1 MDAFTW
7 SLPFVG
13 AKITEMLLAILSVCS
28 DQELESVSSEDE
40 DAERARALEDEESSE
55 EGDDTRTIPDMPSDL
70 ASRRQE
76 IKNKILAVGRMQRVF
91 QLLRCVVLLI
101 SDPSRSLTLFS
112 LSAYRE
118 EAENATELTPTPG
131 AYPGAPTAWP
141 GGFHPP
147 GAPDALGV
155 HGQQVRRMIRSF
167 SDARAS
173 DLANER
179 MPQYDYTAP
188 SAIPLVP
195 VPSMRI
201 PGLALAAE
209 GEDTD
214 SRRNMEELI
223 KKALEEEGLGDGGMV
238 ERLAD
243 RIARG
248 KRSARPRA
256 LKRFET
262 AP

>member
-1 MDAFTW
+1 M
-7 SLPFVG
+7 
-13 AKITEMLLAILSVCS
+13 
-28 DQELESVSSEDE
+28 
-40 DAERARALEDEESSE
+40 
-55 EGDDTRTIPDMPSDL
+55 
-70 ASRRQE
+70 
-76 IKNKILAVGRMQRVF
+76 
-91 QLLRCVVLLI
+91 
-101 SDPSRSLTLFS
+101 
-112 LSAYRE
+112 
-118 EAENATELTPTPG
+118 
-131 AYPGAPTAWP
+131 
-141 GGFHPP
+141 
-147 GAPDALGV
+147 
-155 HGQQVRRMIRSF
+155 HGQQVRRTIRTF

-179 MPQYDYTAP
+179 MPQFDYTAQ
-188 SAIPLVP
+188 SALPLVP

-201 PGLALAAE
+201 PGLALAAGGDVDAE
-209 GEDTD
+209 GGGAD

-248 KRSARPRA
+248 RKGPRPRG